1 MQYFQASDD
10 KRADIVQVIGN
21 LLGLTQ
27 QEIQQVWKPSSD
39 LTCHIEKSSL
49 QLSLI
54 SKNNPKLNFF
64 YW

>member
-27 QEIQQVWKPSSD
+27 QEIQQVWKPSFKHQT
-39 LTCHIEKSSL
+39 LHAIL
-49 QLSLI
+49 
-54 SKNNPKLNFF
+54 KNQVSNFLLF
-64 YW
+64 QRTIQS

>member
-27 QEIQQVWKPSSD
+27 QEIEQVWKPSFKHQT
-39 LTCHIEKSSL
+39 LYAILKNLVSS
-49 QLSLI
+49 
-54 SKNNPKLNFF
+54 F
-64 YW
+64 YLFQVIIGS